1 MGRVEVRV
9 YRCAPGRKG
18 SRGQRW
24 RWTAHAGN
32 GRKIATAGEAYVNRQ
47 DCIDAVRLVF
57 GEATR
62 VRQVEADRPDILL
75 RGVWF

>member
-1 MGRVEVRV
+1 
-9 YRCAPGRKG
+9 
-18 SRGQRW
+18 
-24 RWTAHAGN
+24 
-32 GRKIATAGEAYVNRQ
+32 VNRQ